1 MPNRDMH
8 LHAGAITG
16 AFAALVMVQGEAD
29 TLALAEIAGGLI
41 GGALG
46 GLAPDL
52 LEPATSPHHRKLA
65 HSMVTA
71 GALTLAK
78 VAEWQAGC
86 RRNCAGHTARA
97 STLPPGSTQRRD
109 AEASALMWSIAAGL
123 IVGFASGYASHL
135 ALDAATSR
143 SLPLLGL

>member
-8 LHAGAITG
+8 LNAGAITG
-16 AFAALVMVQGEAD
+16 AFAALVMVHGEND
-29 TLALAEIAGGLI
+29 TLALAEIVGGVI

-46 GLAPDL
+46 GLAPDV

-65 HSMVTA
+65 HSMVAA

-86 RRNCAGHTARA
+86 RRSCAGHLAWA
-97 STLPPGSTQRRD
+97 STLPPGSTERHD
-109 AEASALMWSIAAGL
+109 AETSALMWSIAAGL
-123 IVGFASGYASHL
+123 IVGFAAGYASHL

-143 SLPLLGL
+143 SLPLIGL